1 MLWDLKYF
9 VKFNVY
15 PELDPTYLSTSW
27 CWKSWCSFHHAKTA
41 SRIIFFLSGRFSLH
55 ESYAIF
61 WPAALNLT
69 ATIDFH
75 LNNPKFRFQITP
87 PLTCPPALVMLHF
100 ALFYVMLG
108 QGSQFIVPLLLEEPT
123 WGYVNLVKPSKFK
136 IWATIKPTKTDI
148 FWALGKT
155 PFLDCMVPPASRSR
169 YMLCLQSRYFF
180 KPGVMRI
187 SLGFLLWQLGY
198 WENWEKID
206 VL

>member
-1 MLWDLKYF
+1 MWKKTFLPRARSHIFVHLVVLKILMF
-9 VKFNVY
+9 VPPRKNGFPNNLLLIRTLLT
-15 PELDPTYLSTSW
+15 P
-27 CWKSWCSFHHAKTA
+27 
-41 SRIIFFLSGRFSLH
+41 RIVRNILTGRFKLDCNDR
-55 ESYAIF
+55 I
-61 WPAALNLT
+61 
-69 ATIDFH
+69 H

-108 QGSQFIVPLLLEEPT
+108 QGSQLIVPLLLEEPT
-123 WGYVNLVKPSKFK
+123 WSYVNLVKPSKFK